1 MALSLGSA
9 CSRRRARVVLAGD
22 RSLDARATV
31 YMLLVGADRKHHARD
46 GGVHHQG
53 LQRAAQRGLALGID
67 EHGPGHDYMR
77 VLARRCGAHLAL
89 RVLTRRVLFSQPVL
103 LATMSFFHGSNAIG
117 VEADPPHDG
126 SECKRDRAMTYS
138 ACRAAA

>member
-1 MALSLGSA
+1 MQVAVAMA
-9 CSRRRARVVLAGD
+9 VLA
-22 RSLDARATV
+22 RWLQRPHV
-31 YMLLVGADRKHHARD
+31 RQPPRLHQLQARD

-89 RVLTRRVLFSQPVL
+89 RGLTRRVLFSQPVL

-117 VEADPPHDG
+117 VDADAPADG
-126 SECKRDRAMTYS
+126 PECVRDRPGM
-138 ACRAAA
+138 